1 MKEKTKSFSY
11 EKSALNSWYQL
22 SLFKYILKKKNP
34 PHLNPLFIIASFS
47 PLKFHHSTINT
58 ASKCQHIIV
67 HTCRQGAHMLL
78 ILNMDTQSHVM
89 SLPPPKYD
97 KHLDLP

>member
-1 MKEKTKSFSY
+1 MCAK
-11 EKSALNSWYQL
+11 QL
-22 SLFKYILKKKNP
+22 VPIIIFQIHLKKKKKSST
-34 PHLNPLFIIASFS
+34 PLFIIASFS
-47 PLKFHHSTINT
+47 PLKFHHSTVNT

-97 KHLDLP
+97 KTS

>member
-1 MKEKTKSFSY
+1 MCAK
-11 EKSALNSWYQL
+11 QL
-22 SLFKYILKKKNP
+22 VPIIIFKIHLKKKKKKSST
-34 PHLNPLFIIASFS
+34 PLFIIASFS
-47 PLKFHHSTINT
+47 PLKFHHSTVNT

-97 KHLDLP
+97 KTS